1 MEEFQTRKAY
11 TEKRKNQNRGKS
23 ATPAEIKEAVVDY
36 LSGEKVSNIAKILY
50 RSPAFIKSILDRVG
64 VPQRPSSL
72 EDRKMPTLLPENC
85 IAEEFEKGEIV
96 WSAAYHAPAEICKEY
111 EDKRSMYMDRYGSR
125 CYSIYVYEKSS
136 EDIYYSG
143 VGGFYAASCA
153 YDLGK
158 LSHIEAMG
166 IDIRKQVA

>member
-72 EDRKMPTLLPENC
+72 EDRKMPTLLTENC
-85 IAEEFEKGEIV
+85 IAEEF
-96 WSAAYHAPAEICKEY
+96 
-111 EDKRSMYMDRYGSR
+111 
-125 CYSIYVYEKSS
+125 
-136 EDIYYSG
+136 
-143 VGGFYAASCA
+143 
-153 YDLGK
+153 
-158 LSHIEAMG
+158 
-166 IDIRKQVA
+166 

>member
-1 MEEFQTRKAY
+1 MFFQASPSVGNNLLCWVASSVY
-11 TEKRKNQNRGKS
+11 IISAKN
-23 ATPAEIKEAVVDY
+23 
-36 LSGEKVSNIAKILY
+36 SGIITINIAKILY

-111 EDKRSMYMDRYGSR
+111 EDKRSMYLDRYGSR

-158 LSHIEAMG
+158 LSHIEDMG
-166 IDIRKQVA
+166 IDIRKQVAWELKKMLN